1 MSERGDTESPG
12 AAAFRRRCEDFL
24 EAYDWAE
31 IPSVAQD
38 PRREQALVEAQ
49 RFQRAQYEAGLAG
62 PAFPKCYGGQGLTE
76 EHARIFRE
84 AATHY
89 PTITE
94 PIRVSLGNCAPV
106 IRDFGTEDHK
116 RRWLPALLAGE
127 ALACQMFSE
136 PEAGSDVASV
146 RTRAVCDGD
155 EWVLSGQK
163 VWTTNAHLGNIGILL
178 ARSDPSVPKHR
189 GLSMFL
195 IELDSPGVEI
205 RPIHQID
212 GGMEFDE
219 VFLDGLRLPTD
230 ALLGSAGE
238 GWQVASAMMLFQRI
252 ARGTGNIG
260 AVAHEFYDRLTA
272 LDSPAIA
279 EPVNRDMMAQL
290 YIAEVTQSLVALR
303 TRAAMDATG
312 APGPGGSL
320 TKLICAQ
327 VESRFAHLA
336 YQLRGARAQAWPRE
350 AAEGGALTQAAIY
363 TLSRSIAGGTSEVQ
377 RNIIGDRVLGLPR
390 EPDISKDLPF
400 DRL

>member
-1 MSERGDTESPG
+1 MSERVDTESLD
-12 AAAFRRRCEDFL
+12 AAAFRRRCDDFL
-24 EAYDWAE
+24 GAYDWAE
-31 IPSVAQD
+31 IPPVAQD

-49 RFQRAQYEAGLAG
+49 RFQRAQHEAGLAG
-62 PAFPKCYGGQGLTE
+62 PTFPRCYGGQGLTE

-84 AATHY
+84 AASRY
-89 PTITE
+89 PIITE

-106 IRDFGTEDHK
+106 IRDFGTEAHK

-146 RTRAVCDGD
+146 RTRAVRDGD

-178 ARSDPSVPKHR
+178 ARSDPSMSKHR

-219 VFLDGLRLPTD
+219 VFLDGLRLPSG

-238 GWQVASAMMLFQRI
+238 GWKVASAMMLFQRI

-260 AVAHEFYDRLTA
+260 GVAHEFYDRLIA
-272 LDSPAIA
+272 LGSPNLD

-336 YQLRGARAQAWPRE
+336 YQLSGARAQAWSRE
-350 AAEGGALTQAAIY
+350 VAEGGALTQAAIY
-363 TLSRSIAGGTSEVQ
+363 TLSRSIAGGTSEIQ

-390 EPDISKDLPF
+390 EPDLGKDIPF

>member
-1 MSERGDTESPG
+1 MPERGDTEFVD
-12 AAAFRRRCEDFL
+12 AAEFRRRCDDFL
-24 EAYDWAE
+24 GTYDWAE

-38 PRREQALVEAQ
+38 PRREQALIEAQ
-49 RFQRAQYEAGLAG
+49 RFQRAQYDAGLAG

-84 AATHY
+84 AAAHY

-106 IRDFGTEDHK
+106 IRDFGTEEHK
-116 RRWLPALLAGE
+116 RRWLPALLAGK

-146 RTRAVCDGD
+146 RTRAVPDGD

-219 VFLDGLRLPTD
+219 VFLDGLRLPSK

-260 AVAHEFYDRLTA
+260 GVAHEFYDRLIALKSPA
-272 LDSPAIA
+272 LD

-290 YIAEVTQSLVALR
+290 YIAEVTQSLLALR

-327 VESRFAHLA
+327 VESQFAHLA
-336 YQLRGARAQAWPRE
+336 YQLSGARAQAWSRD

-363 TLSRSIAGGTSEVQ
+363 TLSRSIAGGTSEIQ

-390 EPDISKDLPF
+390 EPDIGKGVPF
-400 DRL
+400 DCL